1 MLRHVGHEGRREP
14 MREPREAG
22 RRRVARVLVGYNAS
36 RHAATCRAAVRR
48 AVLCRSAKETRA
60 ASWARLFEQFRNEAA
75 RAPMLDASTAAKAVE
90 DSIRDHAAQQPHDA
104 CADDT
109 TCDLIDFIFHC
120 VGLPHVHVP
129 VCAPARARMRFNW
142 L

>member
-48 AVLCRSAKETRA
+48 VVLCRSAKETRA

-75 RAPMLDASTAAKAVE
+75 RAPTLDASAAAKAVE
-90 DSIRDHAAQQPHDA
+90 DSIRDHSAQQPHDT

-109 TCDLIDFIFHC
+109 TCDLIDFMYSLC
-120 VGLPHVHVP
+120 QSASVHVP
-129 VCAPARARMRFNW
+129 VCAPAHAMTRFNW